1 MSVEKEDECIV
12 EEKEISTNA
21 IKELLSKW
29 QDISQFIERTH
40 PENASTHRAIALFDD
55 TALSY
60 YRDILK
66 SRKKQTTMDAFLMKR
81 PASLERDRSVCK
93 KSKTN
98 EQ

>member
-1 MSVEKEDECIV
+1 MNCRKNIIIAWEEVTLKTLNSVW
-12 EEKEISTNA
+12 SN
-21 IKELLSKW
+21 LW
-29 QDISQFIERTH
+29 

-66 SRKKQTTMDAFLMKR
+66 SRKKQTTMEAFLMKR
-81 PASLERDRSVCK
+81 PASLESGRSVCK

-98 EQ
+98 KQ